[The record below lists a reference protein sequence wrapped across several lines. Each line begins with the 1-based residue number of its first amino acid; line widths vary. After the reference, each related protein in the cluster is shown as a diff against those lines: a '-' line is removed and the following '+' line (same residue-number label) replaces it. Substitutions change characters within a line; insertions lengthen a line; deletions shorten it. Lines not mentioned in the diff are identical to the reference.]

1 MKHKFL
7 LPDLV
12 KMLRSK
18 LFDLLPGFR
27 GLQILKLGSGS
38 GGVSEVY
45 HAKFLSGIAPMRHLV
60 HFSLT
65 YDCTD
70 EIIKQLQRNCRRTL
84 KILDVEYSFR
94 VTDASVNDML
104 KCDKLIQL
112 HIFHTGKTYYDIVFT
127 KKFTFHRF
135 LVLAYA
141 IFFIS
146 LQD

>member
-1 MKHKFL
+1 MKM
-7 LPDLV
+7 V
-12 KMLRSK
+12 RSK

-27 GLQILKLGSGS
+27 GLQTLKLGSGS

-45 HAKFLSGIAPMRHLV
+45 HTKFLAGIALMRHLV

-112 HIFHTGKTYYDIVFT
+112 HIFHTGKT
-127 KKFTFHRF
+127 
-135 LVLAYA
+135 
-141 IFFIS
+141 
-146 LQD
+146 